1 MGSPAIPFGRG
12 PRRALR
18 AWLRETPCGN
28 SGRARGTA
36 IEGAGW
42 LRGWVHCEKGLGA
55 GVYDFAVGEGLGCGV
70 VIKDEDAAVV

>member
-42 LRGWVHCEKGLGA
+42 LRDWVHCEKDYAQGFTISRLEKVWVA
-55 GVYDFAVGEGLGCGV
+55 GS
-70 VIKDEDAAVV
+70 